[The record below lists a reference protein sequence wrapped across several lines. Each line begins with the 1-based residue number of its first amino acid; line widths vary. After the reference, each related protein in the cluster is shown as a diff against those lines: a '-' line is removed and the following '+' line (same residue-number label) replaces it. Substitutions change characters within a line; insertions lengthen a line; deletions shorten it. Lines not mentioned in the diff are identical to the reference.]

1 MILRQTESRP
11 ARLRALMRAGTVAM
25 PGAFN
30 AATAL
35 LAERAGFEALYISGA
50 GIANGVAGVPDIG
63 LLTMDEVVRQ
73 AGYIADA
80 VNLPCL
86 CDADTGFGE
95 PLNVYRTVGA
105 FERAGVAGIHIEDQ
119 QAPKRCGHL
128 SGKTLIGPDHM
139 AEKVAAAAEA
149 RRDPDFLIVA
159 RTDARGVTG
168 FDDAVARA
176 HACLKA
182 GADAIFPEALRTREE
197 FEAFAGQ
204 VKAPLLA
211 NMTEFGKSP
220 CLSVDELAGMGYALV
235 IFPMTAFRV
244 AMKAVEEAYA
254 ELRATGTQR
263 GFVGRMQTRQE
274 LYDLVRYRDYE
285 ALDRRV
291 GGYIKG
297 Q

>member
-1 MILRQTESRP
+1 MLTSSVESRP
-11 ARLRALMRAGTVAM
+11 ARLRALMKAGTVAL

-50 GIANGVAGVPDIG
+50 GIANGVAGVPDVG
-63 LLTMDEVVRQ
+63 LLTMDEVARE

-80 VNLPCL
+80 VSLPCL

-95 PLNVYRTVGA
+95 PLNVYRTVQA
-105 FERAGVAGIHIEDQ
+105 FERAGIAGAHIEDQ
-119 QAPKRCGHL
+119 QSPKRCGHL
-128 SGKTLIGPDHM
+128 SGKTLIAPDHM

-149 RRDPDFLIVA
+149 RRDRDFLVVA

-176 HACLKA
+176 HAYLKA
-182 GADAIFPEALRTREE
+182 GADAIFPEALGSREE
-197 FEAFAGQ
+197 FVEFARQ

-211 NMTEFGKSP
+211 NMTEFGRSP
-220 CLSVDELAGMGYALV
+220 YLSVAEFSDLGYALV

-244 AMKAVEEAYA
+244 AMKAVEQAYA
-254 ELRATGTQR
+254 ALKAAGSQR
-263 GFVGRMQTRQE
+263 GFLDRMQTRQE

-285 ALDRRV
+285 ALDKRV
-291 GGYIKG
+291 GGYV
-297 Q
+297 